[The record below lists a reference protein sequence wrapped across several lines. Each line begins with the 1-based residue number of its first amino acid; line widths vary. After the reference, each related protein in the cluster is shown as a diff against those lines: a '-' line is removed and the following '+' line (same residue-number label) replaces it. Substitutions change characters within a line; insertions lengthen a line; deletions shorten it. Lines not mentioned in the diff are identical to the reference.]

1 MGYKRPKN
9 IMKKLSFLFLVV
21 LAISVT
27 SCKGTAVSA
36 TYQDPSSYINTATVA
51 DLEVSNE
58 RISYTFQPS
67 KEVIRGGNQNII
79 KAAIREALRANG
91 GGDVLVDL
99 EYIIVYSPFF
109 WSRVIDEVTVS
120 GYPAKY
126 TNFRSLGDS
135 IWAPTKLY
143 PENIYINKTSLQSVN
158 QSINSQ
164 RR

>member
-27 SCKGTAVSA
+27 SCKGIAVSA

-79 KAAIREALRANG
+79 KAAIREALLANG
-91 GGDVLVDL
+91 
-99 EYIIVYSPFF
+99 
-109 WSRVIDEVTVS
+109 
-120 GYPAKY
+120 
-126 TNFRSLGDS
+126 
-135 IWAPTKLY
+135 
-143 PENIYINKTSLQSVN
+143 
-158 QSINSQ
+158 
-164 RR
+164 

>member
-9 IMKKLSFLFLVV
+9 IMKKILCLLLFFVGV
-21 LAISVT
+21 CAT
-27 SCKGTAVSA
+27 SCKIIDASA

-79 KAAIREALRANG
+79 KAAIREALLANG

-99 EYIIVYSPFF
+99 EYIIVYGSFF